1 MIPAESRFVAF
12 GLLRY
17 LFPICRR
24 QGWGNPTGVLL
35 SDLPSQV
42 AMEWRVGAL
51 GCSRT

>member
-1 MIPAESRFVAF
+1 MPARMRFVAL

-17 LFPICRR
+17 LFVIYRR
-24 QGWGNPTGVLL
+24 QDWGNPTGVSL

-42 AMEWRVGAL
+42 AMERRVGAL